1 MDLLIDAQG
10 HRQQKCAIQL
20 PCAIWRKGFIHIRKE
35 KRGIIVSLS
44 PALVKGPTVA
54 GAVYA
59 IAEMNPEFTS
69 LIIEKE
75 NCVAVVFD
83 TSWKAACRRICELV
97 ATGQH
102 IQGSQMAAF
111 RHSVEPSI
119 EPEELEE
126 PEHIIASTL
135 TQHSQCNPES
145 LTRMIL
151 EHLWEAG
158 YDVRPN
164 RC

>member
-10 HRQQKCAIQL
+10 HRQQKCAIGL
-20 PCAIWRKGFIHIRKE
+20 SCAIWRKGFIHIRKR
-35 KRGIIVSLS
+35 KREIVVSLS

-59 IAEMNPEFTS
+59 IAEMNPKFTS
-69 LIIEKE
+69 LIVGKE
-75 NCVAVVFD
+75 NCAAIVFD
-83 TSWKAACRRICELV
+83 ANWKDACKWICELV
-97 ATGQH
+97 ATDQH
-102 IQGSQMAAF
+102 IQEAEMAAS
-111 RHSVEPSI
+111 RHSVEPRMESK
-119 EPEELEE
+119 ELEE
-126 PEHIIASTL
+126 PEHIIVATL
-135 TQHSQCNPES
+135 KQHGQCNPES

-151 EHLWEAG
+151 EQLWEAG